1 MLKLW
6 VLSARLIMKT
16 ANGFFI
22 STVDKNEENMEQIKE
37 DLQDESTEI
46 VAYSVN
52 NSDKTVD
59 LILNLNNLEL
69 NIDLDY
75 IH

>member
-1 MLKLW
+1 
-6 VLSARLIMKT
+6 MKT

>member
-1 MLKLW
+1 M
-6 VLSARLIMKT
+6 IQT
-16 ANGFFI
+16 ANGFFV
-22 STVDKNEENMEQIKE
+22 STVSKNEEAMKQIKS
-37 DLQDESTEI
+37 DLQDESTEL

-52 NSDKTVD
+52 NSNNTVD
-59 LILNLNNLEL
+59 LILNLNNLKL

>member
-1 MLKLW
+1 MN
-6 VLSARLIMKT
+6 T
-16 ANGFFI
+16 AKGFFT
-22 STVDKNEENMEQIKE
+22 STVDKEQHLEQIKE
-37 DLQDESTEI
+37 DLQDESTEL

-52 NSDKTVD
+52 NSNNTVD
-59 LILNLNNLEL
+59 LILNLNNLKL

>member
-1 MLKLW
+1 MN
-6 VLSARLIMKT
+6 T
-16 ANGFFI
+16 AKGYFQ
-22 STVDKNEENMEQIKE
+22 STVDKKHLEQIKE
-37 DLQDESTEI
+37 DLQDESTEL

-52 NSDKTVD
+52 NSNNTVD
-59 LILNLNNLEL
+59 LILNLNNLEI